1 MGSRTDVASRDWVS
15 RRTSCRIIV
24 IICDRAVV
32 CCRRRSL
39 CSLFFYCSC
48 VVPTPGIPPRFSSR
62 SIGLWVFLVF
72 ILESRADVASRGW
85 ISRAA
90 GLSSCVLA
98 RLVVVGAES
107 RCTLLCDR
115 SCAVPAPVTHPP
127 PTPSSS
133 RSVGLWVF
141 RVWGLGRMS
150 RRGTGFRRTSYRIV
164 VFICDRAVVCCRCRS
179 LCSLFCGCSCA
190 VPAPV
195 IPPHS

>member
-115 SCAVPAPVTHPP
+115 SCAVPAPVTPP
-127 PTPSSS
+127 PPPPLLIAFGRFVGVSGVES
-133 RSVGLWVF
+133 RTDVA
-141 RVWGLGRMS
+141 S
-150 RRGTGFRRTSYRIV
+150 RDWISANFV
-164 VFICDRAVVCCRCRS
+164 PDCR
-179 LCSLFCGCSCA
+179 L
-190 VPAPV
+190 
-195 IPPHS
+195 HM